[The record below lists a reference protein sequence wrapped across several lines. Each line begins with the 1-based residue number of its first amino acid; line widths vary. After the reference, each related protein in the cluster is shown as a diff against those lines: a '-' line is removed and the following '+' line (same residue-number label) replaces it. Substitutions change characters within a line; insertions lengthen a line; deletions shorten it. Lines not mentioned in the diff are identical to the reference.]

1 MRRIDLTLAAACL
14 VLAASGC
21 AASAPAERTARLD
34 AFAPAGADSLE
45 TAQYELIFMETHGRL
60 MREIEPGAPTKL
72 DRTTLLEIESIV
84 EIAEEIYLQGNI
96 LLAIKLLTEAE
107 MLLRQTP

>member
-21 AASAPAERTARLD
+21 AVSAPAGRTAGQGI
-34 AFAPAGADSLE
+34 FAPAAADSLE
-45 TAQYELIFMETHGRL
+45 TAQYELIFMEKHSRL
-60 MREIEPGAPTKL
+60 MREIAPGAPTKL
-72 DRTTLLEIESIV
+72 DRTTLLEMESVV
-84 EIAEEIYLQGNI
+84 EIAEELYLQGNL

-107 MLLRQTP
+107 MLLRRTP

>member
-1 MRRIDLTLAAACL
+1 MRRIDLTLAAACFA
-14 VLAASGC
+14 LAASGC
-21 AASAPAERTARLD
+21 AASAPAERTAAPG

-45 TAQYELIFMETHGRL
+45 TAQYERIFMEAHGRL
-60 MREIEPGAPTKL
+60 MREIDPDAPTKL

>member
-1 MRRIDLTLAAACL
+1 MRRIDLTLAAACIL
-14 VLAASGC
+14 IAASGC
-21 AASAPAERTARLD
+21 ASSAPAERTATPG

-45 TAQYELIFMETHGRL
+45 TAQYEMIFMEAHGRL

-72 DRTTLLEIESIV
+72 DRTTLIEIESIV